1 MKIVLGTANFNIP
14 YGLNRNRIKKKEIS
28 KILIFSKKK
37 KILYIDNAEL
47 YYKKKDVL
55 FKKVKN
61 FKFNTKISN
70 IKGFSQEVINN
81 NLNKKILQI
90 QKLYKIKN
98 INTLFLHSP
107 KEILHKKNGK
117 YLINALK
124 KAKKNRLINKI
135 GYSVYNEVEAKKFV
149 KIFKPDVIQIPFN
162 IIDRRLIKTNLANTL
177 KKKKIKIEV
186 RSIFLQGLLTD
197 RSFVFNKLFKKD
209 KKILLNWYRW
219 LDKQNLS
226 PEEGAIKFILKY
238 KKNIDSVVI
247 GVDNFK
253 QLKKNI
259 SFFKSKKNI
268 IFPEFNLT
276 RKTILDPR
284 KW

>member
-1 MKIVLGTANFNIP
+1 M
-14 YGLNRNRIKKKEIS
+14 
-28 KILIFSKKK
+28 
-37 KILYIDNAEL
+37 
-47 YYKKKDVL
+47 
-55 FKKVKN
+55 
-61 FKFNTKISN
+61 
-70 IKGFSQEVINN
+70 
-81 NLNKKILQI
+81 
-90 QKLYKIKN
+90 
-98 INTLFLHSP
+98 
-107 KEILHKKNGK
+107 
-117 YLINALK
+117 
-124 KAKKNRLINKI
+124 
-135 GYSVYNEVEAKKFV
+135 
-149 KIFKPDVIQIPFN
+149 
-162 IIDRRLIKTNLANTL
+162 
-177 KKKKIKIEV
+177 
-186 RSIFLQGLLTD
+186 QGLLTD

-238 KKNIDSVVI
+238 KKIIDSVVI